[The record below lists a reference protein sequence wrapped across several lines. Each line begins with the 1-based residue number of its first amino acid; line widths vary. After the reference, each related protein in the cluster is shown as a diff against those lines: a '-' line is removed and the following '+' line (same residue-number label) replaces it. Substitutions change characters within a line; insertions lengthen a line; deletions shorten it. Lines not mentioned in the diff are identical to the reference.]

1 MHETLAASLPQLLAI
16 LGSFTNDNEMKILIK
31 AFLANVG
38 SSSTVVRRSTA
49 SCLAVLVTSCRKPQL
64 FSSWLLTTA
73 TGLLLPLNSR
83 TLVTLISGVL
93 SLCRSILPLFTTAD
107 EDTEALLQL
116 YELCIHF
123 LSHPDH
129 NIVNASLETLQQL
142 LRLAPPL
149 LTFRLSSPGGVGE
162 SRLATDQHQEVR
174 DDGEGQACA
183 ELPSLQSMSDMSEV
197 MANTILS
204 FPEDTVDGGGQSEED
219 EEREEIVLPPPDPGK
234 PKQTSSSEPPSSYD
248 PKPEDEALGDFA
260 DGGISL
266 FYLGRR
272 LAANFLL
279 SREKGEM
286 VKETRV
292 SVKTLALSCLGEVVM
307 LVPQLWGLNVY
318 LDLQEELTTP
328 VFSDL
333 VLFTSHE
340 DPGLRGS
347 AARLVGRVL
356 RGACLESGG
365 RLGSWFSRDG
375 QPEPGELIAQ
385 LISLL
390 EDESSVTVRQAI
402 AGARLCIPHLL
413 QSSEFSSTTSLL
425 RCLPGLASNKYWLV
439 RLDVCELLSVIPS
452 VPASYLLSS
461 WTEDTLQAITTL
473 LGDEDARVRS
483 AASSSL
489 VSLAS
494 NLTLPRGT
502 LLPNHYSEQLASL
515 YFHSPTQDLSTT
527 NMEEVPRP
535 VQPVP
540 LSLFPL
546 ISSISDL
553 FSTSASKHLS
563 SGCTEALAALAA
575 KFPPLLFPSGWGVH
589 VSGRRRRQSSA
600 TPATLACPALSLLS
614 HAIHLLN
621 SSPSCQSLP
630 THGHLLSLSSLLFS
644 GLAGHSLR
652 QGQPGKEEDGLVV
665 GDPLL
670 SEVGESLLLHL
681 LKLLSILHHAFEEVV
696 PAPPSSK
703 PTLPSL
709 PNASLSPIKKRS
721 TETTSPSSP
730 TNEKE
735 KTFNPKDEKKLRGSF
750 VTSPFYMKQYEVV
763 RSSFAVYK
771 TSLEAGVEERLTVF
785 TDSVLECIATFL
797 EFSNGADI
805 GKYVEEMLSYMKSCL
820 SISTSATLRAVQCLL
835 KCLFKSNLAFI
846 PYNPGPAPIPTLTTT
861 SSIFDN
867 LISRP
872 YTIMTLEHG
881 LVVEGR
887 GEASVSSTSSC
898 SPVRRGATLRPPLRH
913 SSRSADRSSLASF
926 IRLFEPMVIKALKH
940 YTVSSCVVRQSRV
953 LQLLTQLV
961 RLRVNY
967 CLLDSDQIFIGFVL
981 KQLEAIEEGQLNNAE
996 FIVPHIFEFLVLL
1009 SYEKNHS
1016 KVIIDVP
1023 KILQLC
1029 EGLAARAEDS
1039 WKYVVP
1045 ALKVVAADLFT
1056 TRTGP
1061 ELEAQREVV
1070 VSMLLKQIG
1079 HQQVM
1084 DSLVQLLDWVRA
1096 EDGGED
1102 KSRKL
1107 SRQILDALIPLLCSH
1122 QVQMK
1127 EHKHLDSLKCLL
1139 QTLSPGTLRP
1149 CDPLLS
1155 ALLGC
1160 SVDLGQLAEV
1170 LSWLGFTVST
1180 FLTILQLSPEEAILG
1195 RLQELGIML
1204 GSAGSSLLDTS
1215 MQSST
1220 ASGDQGG
1227 PASPEHTLG
1236 TFLLHV
1242 VGSAASKLHCMLFSP
1257 GTQDEAG
1264 LVFLQ
1269 QELAELLLLLTY
1281 ILQSGRCPRLAAALV
1296 ALARSVPQGAMHSA
1310 EMITDLVLQ
1319 MGHASP
1325 VLTVQWIYILVLMD
1339 HSSPAVWARVLGI
1352 SRGPANSRLSA
1363 TEQSEPASSLG
1374 LEVARKAAIAV
1385 MGNHLVENTGD
1396 GELLAWLLSTQI
1408 REIVMCADEPQVKEF
1423 ITVVHRQSAASG
1435 VLLEAISARLESMR
1449 SSACH
1454 AAILDCLTN
1463 IHRSHTGR
1471 VLQLLVRQ
1479 FLQSPVLVLGKR
1491 AAALACRRVE
1501 MLLSET
1507 DTVVQ
1512 EQLSHSDLAGL
1523 MENFTRKSV
1532 ARRHTKLVTLFNRL
1546 AVSFYDLS
1554 PIEQGDGRK
1563 FNPGSVS
1570 GVELDRSWYLTQ
1582 VKRSCCGAAP
1592 PQECARLLANISFSD
1607 IMLVMTAKDFN
1618 VRILE
1623 ECLLQGITL
1632 PDTFA
1637 PSIDSLDRLPGLL
1650 SDPERSPGL
1659 REAGVSLKEGP
1670 PLYRA
1675 ASQVLLQHI
1684 KNLVELLPRPVQV
1697 VKSISCLET
1706 PSFYFRFSDP
1716 KPGGHLLTPRRNTLT
1731 SWTTSSPAPKASIG
1745 SPNCCQGFSLVD

>member
-1 MHETLAASLPQLLAI
+1 MVNLLPCLAALARRPEEAVHETLAASLPQLLAV

-49 SCLAVLVTSCRKPQL
+49 TCLAVLVTSCRKPRL

-73 TGLLLPLNSR
+73 TGLLLPLNPR

-93 SLCRSILPLFTTAD
+93 SLCRSILPIFSNAD
-107 EDTEALLQL
+107 DDTEALLQL

-142 LRLAPPL
+142 LRQAPPL
-149 LTFRLSSPGGVGE
+149 LTFRISSPGGVGE
-162 SRLATDQHQEVR
+162 SRLATDQHQEVKEE
-174 DDGEGQACA
+174 GEGQAST
-183 ELPSLQSMSDMSEV
+183 ELPSLQSISDMSEV

-204 FPEDTVDGGGQSEED
+204 FPEENVGGDESED
-219 EEREEIVLPPPDPGK
+219 DKEREEIVLPPPDPGK
-234 PKQTSSSEPPSSYD
+234 LQQAAVTAELANTS
-248 PKPEDEALGDFA
+248 KPETEDGAVGDFV

-266 FYLGRR
+266 FYLGRT

-307 LVPQLWGLNVY
+307 LVPQLWGLNVF
-318 LDLQEELTTP
+318 LDLQEELTSP

-333 VLFTSHE
+333 VIFTSHE
-340 DPGLRGS
+340 DPGLRGT
-347 AARLVGRVL
+347 AGKLVGRVL

-375 QPEPGELIAQ
+375 QPEPGELMAQ
-385 LISLL
+385 LTSLL

-402 AGARLCIPHLL
+402 SGARLCIPHLL
-413 QSSEFSSTTSLL
+413 QASEFTSTTSLL
-425 RCLPGLASNKYWLV
+425 RCLPSLASNKYWLV
-439 RLDVCELLSVIPS
+439 RLDVCELLAAVPS
-452 VPASYLLSS
+452 VPASYLLPT
-461 WTEDTLQAITTL
+461 WTEDTLLAITTL

-483 AASSSL
+483 AAASAL

-494 NLTLPRGT
+494 HLASPRDT
-502 LLPNHYSEQLASL
+502 PLPNFHSEQLATQ
-515 YFHSPTQDLSTT
+515 YFYAPPNLNIT
-527 NMEEVPRP
+527 NLEEVPRP
-535 VQPVP
+535 VPTP
-540 LSLFPL
+540 PPFLFPL
-546 ISSISDL
+546 ISRISAL
-553 FSTSASKHLS
+553 SSTSASRHLS
-563 SGCTEALAALAA
+563 SGCTEVLAALAA
-575 KFPPLLFPSGWGVH
+575 TFPPLLFPSGWGVH
-589 VSGRRRRQSSA
+589 VSGRVRRQSSA

-614 HAIHLLN
+614 NSIHLLN

-630 THGHLLSLSSLLFS
+630 SHGHLLSLASLLFS
-644 GLAGHSLR
+644 GLAGHNLR
-652 QGQPGKEEDGLVV
+652 TSDAANKDGVGLVV
-665 GDPLL
+665 GDSLL
-670 SEVGESLLLHL
+670 SEVGEALLFHL
-681 LKLLSILHHAFEEVV
+681 LKLLSILHHAFEEIV

-721 TETTSPSSP
+721 AESTSPSSP
-730 TNEKE
+730 TTDKE

-750 VTSPFYMKQYEVV
+750 ATSPFYMKQYEVV
-763 RSSFAVYK
+763 RSSYAVYR

-785 TDSVLECIATFL
+785 TNSVLECIATFL

-820 SISTSATLRAVQCLL
+820 TISASATLRAVQCLL

-846 PYNPGPAPIPTLTTT
+846 SYNPGPMPIPTLTTT

-887 GEASVSSTSSC
+887 GEASVSSTSST
-898 SPVRRGATLRPPLRH
+898 SPVRRGAVLRPPLRH
-913 SSRSADRSSLASF
+913 SSRSADRSSLASY

-940 YTVSSCVVRQSRV
+940 YTVSSCVEKQSRV

-1039 WKYVVP
+1039 SQYVVP

-1056 TRTGP
+1056 SRTGA

-1084 DSLVQLLDWVRA
+1084 DTLVQLLDWVRV

-1107 SRQILDALIPLLCSH
+1107 SRQILDALIPVLCSH
-1122 QVQMK
+1122 QAQMK
-1127 EHKHLDSLKCLL
+1127 ERQHLDSLKCLL
-1139 QTLSPGTLRP
+1139 QALSPGTLRP

-1160 SVDLGQLAEV
+1160 SVDLGQLNEV
-1170 LSWLGFTVST
+1170 LSWLGFTVAT

-1227 PASPEHTLG
+1227 PASPEHTLA

-1242 VGSAASKLHCMLFSP
+1242 AGSASSKLHCMLFSP
-1257 GTQDEAG
+1257 GTQDEGG

-1281 ILQSGRCPRLAAALV
+1281 ILQSGRCPRLSAALV
-1296 ALARSVPQGAMHSA
+1296 ALARSTPQGALHSA

-1363 TEQSEPASSLG
+1363 TEQSEPAASLA

-1463 IHRSHTGR
+1463 IHRTHTGR

-1479 FLQSPVLVLGKR
+1479 FLQSPVLVLGRR
-1491 AAALACRRVE
+1491 AASLACRRIE

-1512 EQLSHSDLAGL
+1512 EQLSQSELAGL
-1523 MENFTRKSV
+1523 LETFTRKSV

-1554 PIEQGDGRK
+1554 PIEQSDGRK

-1618 VRILE
+1618 VHILE

-1675 ASQVLLQHI
+1675 ACQVLLQHI
-1684 KNLVELLPRPVQV
+1684 KNLVELLPRPAQV
-1697 VKSISCLET
+1697 VIAISISISN
-1706 PSFYFRFSDP
+1706 P
-1716 KPGGHLLTPRRNTLT
+1716 
-1731 SWTTSSPAPKASIG
+1731 
-1745 SPNCCQGFSLVD
+1745 LV